1 MTPFVLRDCKRLPAE
16 PEPCSDHVFD
26 RSLQVWISKQS
37 GLPIILGMQR
47 EQSEFGE
54 TLITATVEG
63 ADQSEISTLVA
74 SQFGETTITRSEG
87 EGTDQPAFATLSSS
101 QFGESTTMNR
111 SVPEGIDQPAFAT
124 ISSSQF
130 GESTKVT
137 RTPEP
142 LGDPNFFDGFS
153 SQFGETTLTKTQ
165 EGTDQPEM
173 SLPLSEPTIS
183 SEAF

>member
-26 RSLQVWISKQS
+26 RSLQVWISKKS

-54 TLITATVEG
+54 TTITATVEG
-63 ADQSEISTLVA
+63 ADQSEISTLAA
-74 SQFGETTITRSEG
+74 SQFGETTVTRSEG
-87 EGTDQPAFATLSSS
+87 EGIDQPFATLSSS

-111 SVPEGIDQPAFAT
+111 TVPEGIDQPAFAT

-130 GESTKVT
+130 GESTKIT
-137 RTPEP
+137 RSPEVA
-142 LGDPNFFDGFS
+142 GEPNYFDGFS

-173 SLPLSEPTIS
+173 SLPLSEVTIS

>member
-1 MTPFVLRDCKRLPAE
+1 LSANFNTMMPFVLRDCKRLPAE

-63 ADQSEISTLVA
+63 ADQSEISTLAA
-74 SQFGETTITRSEG
+74 SQFGETTVTRSEG
-87 EGTDQPAFATLSSS
+87 EGIDQPFATL
-101 QFGESTTMNR
+101 
-111 SVPEGIDQPAFAT
+111 
-124 ISSSQF
+124 SSSQF

-142 LGDPNFFDGFS
+142 LGDPNYFDGLS

-173 SLPLSEPTIS
+173 SVPLSEPTIS

>member
-1 MTPFVLRDCKRLPAE
+1 MLTTLNSPMKIGPEITHTKPNTMTPFVLRDCKRLPAE
-16 PEPCSDHVFD
+16 PEPCSDQVFD

-74 SQFGETTITRSEG
+74 SQFGETTVTRSDG
-87 EGTDQPAFATLSSS
+87 EGIDQPAFATLSSS
-101 QFGESTTMNR
+101 QFGESTKITR
-111 SVPEGIDQPAFAT
+111 VPEAV
-124 ISSSQF
+124 
-130 GESTKVT
+130 GESN
-137 RTPEP
+137 
-142 LGDPNFFDGFS
+142 LFDGFS

-173 SLPLSEPTIS
+173 SLPLSDLPIP

>member
-1 MTPFVLRDCKRLPAE
+1 
-16 PEPCSDHVFD
+16 
-26 RSLQVWISKQS
+26 VWISKKS

-54 TLITATVEG
+54 TTITATVEG
-63 ADQSEISTLVA
+63 ADQSEISTLAA
-74 SQFGETTITRSEG
+74 SQFGETRVTRSEG
-87 EGTDQPAFATLSSS
+87 EGTDQPAFATL
-101 QFGESTTMNR
+101 
-111 SVPEGIDQPAFAT
+111 
-124 ISSSQF
+124 SSSQF

-165 EGTDQPEM
+165 EGTDQPET
-173 SLPLSEPTIS
+173 SLPLSELTIS

>member
-74 SQFGETTITRSEG
+74 SQFGETTVTRSDG
-87 EGTDQPAFATLSSS
+87 EGIDQPAFATLSSS
-101 QFGESTTMNR
+101 QFGESTKITR
-111 SVPEGIDQPAFAT
+111 VPEAV
-124 ISSSQF
+124 
-130 GESTKVT
+130 GESN
-137 RTPEP
+137 
-142 LGDPNFFDGFS
+142 LFDGFS

-173 SLPLSEPTIS
+173 SLPLSDLPIP